1 MEGQVTYKERDT
13 HAQFKSS
20 SYKQCSIGSRYSLF
34 HRQLV
39 SLVILSFTTTVYIR
53 GGLSLPRRL
62 GGGGICSQVLLFLLL
77 LFGIV
82 ATGIAV
88 VLCGRGSRLA
98 QRPPLFEGK
107 EERDEG
113 WSTVTTVYS
122 DCP

>member
-1 MEGQVTYKERDT
+1 
-13 HAQFKSS
+13 
-20 SYKQCSIGSRYSLF
+20 
-34 HRQLV
+34 
-39 SLVILSFTTTVYIR
+39 
-53 GGLSLPRRL
+53 LSLPRRL

-77 LFGIV
+77 LFRTV

-107 EERDEG
+107 EKRDEG

-122 DCP
+122 NRL